1 MLETTSSQLTLNTT
15 HLFSKKTRDRILTSS
30 LILFNE
36 RGFGNVTTALIAK
49 HADILE
55 GSLWYHFN
63 TKKDIL
69 TEHLKILSLLFSKE
83 NKKEGSVDFKSII
96 NGIFNS
102 YEIIWD
108 FRYILRDNFQ
118 TLLPSDCDTLNST
131 KKINLQLDQ
140 WAENK
145 IQDSNKIGLLK
156 IKTQEIENLSEII
169 LMIGRHWLDFSRK
182 KHPTLSTDVLRFKGL
197 NHIIMVLNPFF
208 TPSAKSIIDD
218 LLTQRNK
225 FEDL

>member
-1 MLETTSSQLTLNTT
+1 MLDTTSSQLTLNTT
-15 HLFSKKTRDRILTSS
+15 NLFSKKTRDRILTSS

-49 HADILE
+49 HADVLE

-69 TEHLKILSLLFSKE
+69 IEHLKILSLLFSKE
-83 NKKEGSVDFKSII
+83 NKKEGSVDFKSTI

-145 IQDSNKIGLLK
+145 IQHSNKIGLLK
-156 IKTQEIENLSEII
+156 IKTQQIENLSDII

-208 TPSAKSIIDD
+208 TSSAKSIIDE
-218 LLTQRNK
+218 LLIQRNN

>member
-1 MLETTSSQLTLNTT
+1 MLDTTSSQLTLNTT
-15 HLFSKKTRDRILTSS
+15 NLFSKKTRGRILTSS

-49 HADILE
+49 HADVLE

-69 TEHLKILSLLFSKE
+69 IEHLKILSLLFSKE

-145 IQDSNKIGLLK
+145 IQHSNKIGLLK
-156 IKTQEIENLSEII
+156 IKTQQIENLSEII

-182 KHPTLSTDVLRFKGL
+182 KHPNLSTDVLRFKGL

>member
-1 MLETTSSQLTLNTT
+1 MLDTTSSQLTLNTT
-15 HLFSKKTRDRILTSS
+15 NLFSKKTRGRILTSS

-49 HADILE
+49 HADVLE

-69 TEHLKILSLLFSKE
+69 IEHLKILSLLFSKE

-182 KHPTLSTDVLRFKGL
+182 KHPNLSTDVLRFKGL

>member
-1 MLETTSSQLTLNTT
+1 MLDTTSSQLTLNTT
-15 HLFSKKTRDRILTSS
+15 NLFSKKTRDRILTSS

-49 HADILE
+49 HADVLE

-145 IQDSNKIGLLK
+145 IQHSNKIGLLK
-156 IKTQEIENLSEII
+156 IKTQQIENLSDII

-182 KHPTLSTDVLRFKGL
+182 KHPTLNTDVLRFKGL

-208 TPSAKSIIDD
+208 TPSAKSIIDE
-218 LLTQRNK
+218 LLTQRNN

>member
-49 HADILE
+49 HADVLE

-69 TEHLKILSLLFSKE
+69 IEHLKILSLLFSKE

-118 TLLPSDCDTLNST
+118 TLLPSDFDTLNST

-145 IQDSNKIGLLK
+145 IQHSNKIGLLK
-156 IKTQEIENLSEII
+156 IKTQQIENLSEII

-182 KHPTLSTDVLRFKGL
+182 KHPNLSTDVLRFKGL

-208 TPSAKSIIDD
+208 TPSAKSIIDE

>member
-49 HADILE
+49 HADVLE

-69 TEHLKILSLLFSKE
+69 IEHLKILSLLFSKE

-145 IQDSNKIGLLK
+145 IQHSNKIGLLK
-156 IKTQEIENLSEII
+156 IKTQQIENLSEII

-182 KHPTLSTDVLRFKGL
+182 KHPNLSTDVLRFKGL

-208 TPSAKSIIDD
+208 TPSAKSIIDE
-218 LLTQRNK
+218 LLLQRNN